1 MKALSAKKEPV
12 CIHTFSGIAF
22 DLLNPQPEMILIE
35 DIALEIINQKDR
47 Q

>member
-1 MKALSAKKEPV
+1 VFFSNKESI

-35 DIALEIINQKDR
+35 DIALEIINQNDR